1 MVLTLALILLA
12 IVSGT
17 FITYLY
23 DLDAPLFA
31 RVCAGSC
38 IGFALL
44 GLIGFYYALLLG
56 LTALNLILTAITLA
70 CASLLLLAPDIR
82 ARLAADI
89 HTSGQLI
96 RGTFLQPR
104 QHGRFIFLAVLY
116 ILMAI
121 ALERVFSRAV
131 FERDGAV
138 WTGAINNIGD
148 LPLHTSMIAS
158 FAYGENFPPEHSEF
172 AGARLTYPFLT
183 DFISAF
189 FIRTGVT
196 LTMAMYLQ
204 TVFLMVA
211 LPALTYRWALKLTR
225 DGLAAVISVGLLLFS
240 GGLGWWLLADDVRK
254 NGGRWLA
261 ALMHLSHEYTTE
273 TFFGFRWGNMLEAML
288 LPQRSFQLGLPL
300 SIIIMTL
307 WWQAIEA
314 PCDTDDLASTKR
326 WSFARF
332 RLAIS
337 SCPMRRMLG
346 AGAITGLLPLAH
358 TTTFGVLMGMAACLA
373 LLLRSW
379 QRWAAF
385 FAAALLIAL
394 PQLWW
399 FGHGSSVQARN
410 MFAWQIGWDKGSV
423 NFWWF
428 WFKNT
433 GLFIPALVIALVWG
447 ASTRTMSRRF
457 LLFYTPFLLCFIGPN
472 LFRLMP
478 WIWDNIKALIYW
490 YIASVPLVAMLL
502 ARIWRARILGPL
514 AAAILFVCMTAAG
527 ALDVWR
533 VLTKSQWI
541 EFDQAAVSCANMI
554 LNNTPPR
561 ALVLHAPINN
571 HAVYLTGRRS
581 LFSIGFMAWVHGLG
595 LQGREGEIQH
605 VYAGAPDAENIIA
618 KYNIDYAIVGPAER
632 NRVSVNDGFFSR
644 YPIVGEAGGY
654 KLYLL
659 KHKS

>member
-189 FIRTGVT
+189 FI
-196 LTMAMYLQ
+196 
-204 TVFLMVA
+204 
-211 LPALTYRWALKLTR
+211 
-225 DGLAAVISVGLLLFS
+225 
-240 GGLGWWLLADDVRK
+240 
-254 NGGRWLA
+254 
-261 ALMHLSHEYTTE
+261 
-273 TFFGFRWGNMLEAML
+273 
-288 LPQRSFQLGLPL
+288 
-300 SIIIMTL
+300 
-307 WWQAIEA
+307 
-314 PCDTDDLASTKR
+314 
-326 WSFARF
+326 
-332 RLAIS
+332 
-337 SCPMRRMLG
+337 
-346 AGAITGLLPLAH
+346 
-358 TTTFGVLMGMAACLA
+358 
-373 LLLRSW
+373 
-379 QRWAAF
+379 
-385 FAAALLIAL
+385 
-394 PQLWW
+394 
-399 FGHGSSVQARN
+399 
-410 MFAWQIGWDKGSV
+410 
-423 NFWWF
+423 
-428 WFKNT
+428 
-433 GLFIPALVIALVWG
+433 
-447 ASTRTMSRRF
+447 
-457 LLFYTPFLLCFIGPN
+457 
-472 LFRLMP
+472 
-478 WIWDNIKALIYW
+478 
-490 YIASVPLVAMLL
+490 
-502 ARIWRARILGPL
+502 
-514 AAAILFVCMTAAG
+514 
-527 ALDVWR
+527 
-533 VLTKSQWI
+533 
-541 EFDQAAVSCANMI
+541 
-554 LNNTPPR
+554 
-561 ALVLHAPINN
+561 
-571 HAVYLTGRRS
+571 
-581 LFSIGFMAWVHGLG
+581 
-595 LQGREGEIQH
+595 
-605 VYAGAPDAENIIA
+605 
-618 KYNIDYAIVGPAER
+618 
-632 NRVSVNDGFFSR
+632 
-644 YPIVGEAGGY
+644 
-654 KLYLL
+654 
-659 KHKS
+659 